1 MAGSYKAGYG
11 MSKCSL
17 KFVCQYFV
25 MIATLDGTI
34 ATYTDYIKIMSYR
47 GLKSMYPRACIMLEI
62 SKHCFYMLHK
72 GAYKVHLISG
82 SLILQITVAI
92 IFV

>member
-1 MAGSYKAGYG
+1 
-11 MSKCSL
+11 
-17 KFVCQYFV
+17 
-25 MIATLDGTI
+25 
-34 ATYTDYIKIMSYR
+34 
-47 GLKSMYPRACIMLEI
+47 MLEV

-72 GAYKVHLISG
+72 DAYKVHLISG